1 MNIREFSLLQLCKQ
15 ERYVPS
21 DLALKLGF
29 TFRET
34 KNIWIARRTVECRHV
49 PEWILRIDADSSTY
63 TVSLKSFEFNGSF
76 CIILSGNVY
85 GDLVWSDSMFD
96 SIIPKGPGTPQIW
109 ELMEMVENIF
119 TSSKYAKEITNK
131 IISKI

>member
-1 MNIREFSLLQLCKQ
+1 
-15 ERYVPS
+15 
-21 DLALKLGF
+21 
-29 TFRET
+29 
-34 KNIWIARRTVECRHV
+34 
-49 PEWILRIDADSSTY
+49 
-63 TVSLKSFEFNGSF
+63 
-76 CIILSGNVY
+76 
-85 GDLVWSDSMFD
+85 MFD